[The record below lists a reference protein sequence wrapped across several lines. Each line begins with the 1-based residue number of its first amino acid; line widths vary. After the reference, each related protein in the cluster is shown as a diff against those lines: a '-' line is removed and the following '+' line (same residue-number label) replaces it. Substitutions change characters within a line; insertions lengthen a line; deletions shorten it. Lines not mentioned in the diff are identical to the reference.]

1 MFRLMS
7 YYVCPLAKGHR
18 SKGNGGKEKGHRSKG
33 HGGKEKGNGGKDN
46 TCFCTYAASSASFSC
61 LCLAV
66 VAAYQIERV
75 TFLG

>member
-1 MFRLMS
+1 MS
-7 YYVCPLAKGHR
+7 YYVCPLA
-18 SKGNGGKEKGHRSKG
+18 KGHRSKG

-61 LCLAV
+61 LFLAV